1 MARIYSGKKG
11 ASGSKRPVSKVK
23 PKWVKQTA
31 EEIKNLVIELA
42 KTKYSSA
49 AIGTVLRD
57 KYGIPDVK
65 LITGNTISR
74 MVKDNKLYPDYPEDL
89 LNLFK
94 KVVKIKDHLNL
105 NKADKHTKR
114 GLLNLEA
121 KIRRLIKYYAREE
134 KIPKG
139 FVYDYQKVKLLVQK

>member
-11 ASGSKRPVSKVK
+11 KSGSHRPVLKIK

-31 EEIKNLVIELA
+31 EEVEKLVVELA
-42 KTKYSSA
+42 KSKYSSSD
-49 AIGTVLRD
+49 IGIALRD
-57 KYGIPDVK
+57 RYGIPDVK
-65 LITGNTISR
+65 LIANKTIGQII
-74 MVKDNKLYPDYPEDL
+74 KENGLQPNYPEDL

-94 KVVKIKDHLNL
+94 KVVVIKEHLSA
-105 NKADKHTKR
+105 NKSDKHTKK
-114 GLLNLEA
+114 GLENLES
-121 KIRRLIKYYAREE
+121 KIRRLIKYYTREE